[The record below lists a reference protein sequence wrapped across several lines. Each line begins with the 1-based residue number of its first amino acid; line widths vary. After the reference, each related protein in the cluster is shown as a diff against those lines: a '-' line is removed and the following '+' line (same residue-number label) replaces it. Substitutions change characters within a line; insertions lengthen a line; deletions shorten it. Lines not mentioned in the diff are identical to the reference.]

1 MAMDTGLR
9 VRMTDAELARV
20 DRLVLAVQAYY
31 SAAAERSGER
41 RSAAPAA
48 AERSGDGDRQPPA
61 IRAMFAD
68 AADTVTRSSALRL
81 LLLAWENGWL
91 DQIPSREPKAASRTA
106 ATSRS

>member
-1 MAMDTGLR
+1 MPMDTGLR

-31 SAAAERSGER
+31 S
-41 RSAAPAA
+41 AA

-91 DQIPSREPKAASRTA
+91 DQIPSSEPAQSRQPA
-106 ATSRS
+106 ATSRP